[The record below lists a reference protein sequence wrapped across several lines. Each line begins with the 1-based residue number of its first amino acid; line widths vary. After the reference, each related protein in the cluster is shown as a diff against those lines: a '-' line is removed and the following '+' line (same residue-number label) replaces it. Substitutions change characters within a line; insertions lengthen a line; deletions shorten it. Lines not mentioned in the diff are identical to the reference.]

1 MDTLHRGAIRFAL
14 SRLLGAVPTLF
25 FVVLLAFLMMH
36 AAPGGPF
43 DDDRVLPAETRANLE
58 AAYDLDA
65 PLPRQFVSYLS
76 DALRGDLGPSYY
88 YPGYSVNELIGNA
101 LWPSLKLA
109 VLAFALSLLL
119 GIGAGVLAAVH
130 RNTLTDRLVSAF
142 SMTGISV
149 PVLIIAPL
157 MVLLFAVRLRW
168 LPASWEGSED
178 MRRYVL
184 PVIALALPQIAYVA
198 RLVRASMIEVLSSDF
213 IRTARGQ
220 GLKPVTII
228 ARHAM
233 KPAML
238 PLLSYLAPAFVA
250 VLAGSVVV
258 EEIFAIPGLG
268 QLFVN
273 AALNRDYTL
282 VLGVVILYAALVI
295 LLNLV
300 VDVLYGFLDPRIQR
314 R

>member
-1 MDTLHRGAIRFAL
+1 MRHQGAIGFAL
-14 SRLLGAVPTLF
+14 SRLLGAVPTLL

-43 DDDRVLPAETRANLE
+43 DDERMLPVETRANLE

-65 PLPRQFVSYLS
+65 PLPEQFLSYLGS
-76 DALRGDLGPSYY
+76 AVRGDLGPSYY
-88 YPGYSVNELIGNA
+88 YPGYSVNELIGGA
-101 LWPSLKLA
+101 LPLSFRLAIFAFSLSLA
-109 VLAFALSLLL
+109 V
-119 GIGAGVLAAVH
+119 GIGAGVIAAVY
-130 RNTLTDRLVSAF
+130 RNSFLDRLITGLA
-142 SMTGISV
+142 MTGISI

-157 MVLLFAVRLRW
+157 MILTFAVHLRW

-178 MRRYVL
+178 WRRYVL

-198 RLVRASMIEVLSSDF
+198 RLVRGSMIEVLTSDF

-220 GLKPVTII
+220 GLPTATIV

-238 PLLSYLAPAFVA
+238 PLLSYVAPAFVA

-258 EEIFAIPGLG
+258 EEIFGIPGLG

-282 VLGVVILYAALVI
+282 VLGVVILYASLVI
-295 LLNLV
+295 FLNLL
-300 VDVLYGFLDPRIQR
+300 VDVLYGFLDPRIRQR
-314 R
+314 